1 MMYKLDIFSFLPVPR
16 SAPVSTKASLIGS
29 FLLLGI
35 FTAYIIYS
43 LICKKKMI
51 FWIKNY
57 NSFHFEKCTKN
68 KLI

>member
-43 LICKKKMI
+43 LICKKKND
-51 FWIKNY
+51 FLK
-57 NSFHFEKCTKN
+57 
-68 KLI
+68 

>member
-43 LICKKKMI
+43 FICKKNDFLM
-51 FWIKNY
+51 KNY
-57 NSFHFEKCTKN
+57 NSFHFEKYTKN